1 MNMGFTER
9 ELQVL
14 TEIEKWSDQM
24 HHEQTDFEMT
34 YDKWLENSLR
44 LIPENIR
51 IEFFSKLDS
60 WLFHLHAILQ
70 GSQFQVDARERL
82 IGSARIFNH
91 EINEITDL
99 KELTIDELS
108 YLTENQIAKHRL
120 YSFAHGGLSGT
131 GGLLLLGTDIPVIT
145 ILNLRVVQL
154 IAMTYGYEVN
164 TPYEMMTSLKVF
176 HAATLP
182 KRMRYQGWDAITQD
196 ADVSNLNQYFYN
208 GSDELTDETWL
219 ELPLKHI
226 VKAVAI
232 SVLRKRM
239 IQGIPLISMAIGAG
253 MNYQLTRQVSDFA
266 HNYYRFRFLMEK
278 ES

>member
-1 MNMGFTER
+1 MGFTER
-9 ELQVL
+9 ELKVL
-14 TEIEKWSDQM
+14 ADIEKWSDQM
-24 HHEQTDFEMT
+24 HYEHTDFEMT
-34 YDKWLENSLR
+34 YDKWLENSLS
-44 LIPENIR
+44 LIPENVR
-51 IEFFSKLDS
+51 TEFFSKLDN

-82 IGSARIFNH
+82 INSARIFNQDI
-91 EINEITDL
+91 EDICDL
-99 KELTIDELS
+99 KDLTIDELS

-120 YSFAHGGLSGT
+120 YSLAQGGLTGT
-131 GGLLLLGTDIPVIT
+131 GGILLLGTDIPAIT
-145 ILNLRVVQL
+145 LLNLRIVQL

-182 KRMRYQGWDAITQD
+182 KRMRYQGWNALIQD
-196 ADVSNLNQYFYN
+196 ADGADQNLYFYN
-208 GSDELTDETWL
+208 GSEELTDETWL

-239 IQGIPLISMAIGAG
+239 VQGIPLISMAIGAG

-266 HNYYRFRFLMEK
+266 HNYYRFRFLQEK
-278 ES
+278 GL

>member
-1 MNMGFTER
+1 MGLSER
-9 ELQVL
+9 EIQIL
-14 TEIEKWSDQM
+14 TEIEKWSEQM

-34 YDKWLENSLR
+34 YDKWLESSLN

-51 IEFFSKLDS
+51 TEFFSKLDN
-60 WLFHLHAILQ
+60 WLFHLHAMLQ
-70 GSQFQVDARERL
+70 GSQFQMDARVRL
-82 IGSARIFNH
+82 IRSARIFNQ
-91 EINEITDL
+91 EIEDISDL
-99 KELTIDELS
+99 KELTIDQLT
-108 YLTENQIAKHRL
+108 YLAENEIAKHRL

-131 GGLLLLGTDIPVIT
+131 GGLLLLGTDIPAIT
-145 ILNLRVVQL
+145 VLNLRIVQL

-164 TPYEMMTSLKVF
+164 TPFEMMTSLKVF

-182 KRMRYQGWDAITQD
+182 KRMRYQGWEALIDE
-196 ADVSNLNQYFYN
+196 ADGTIQNQYFYQ
-208 GSDELTDETWL
+208 GSEDLTDETWL

-226 VKAVAI
+226 VKAITI
-232 SVLRKRM
+232 SVLRKRV

-266 HNYYRFRFLMEK
+266 HNYYRLRLLKEK

>member
-1 MNMGFTER
+1 MGLSER
-9 ELQVL
+9 ELKIL
-14 TEIEKWSDQM
+14 TEIDNWAEQM
-24 HHEQTDFEMT
+24 QYEQTDFEMT
-34 YDKWLENSLR
+34 YDKWLENSLG
-44 LIPENIR
+44 LIPEDIR
-51 IEFFSKLDS
+51 TEFFSKLDN

-70 GSQFQVDARERL
+70 SSQFQVDARERL
-82 IGSARIFNH
+82 IRSARIFNQ
-91 EINEITDL
+91 EIDDIPDL
-99 KELTIDELS
+99 KELTIDQLT

-131 GGLLLLGTDIPVIT
+131 GGFLLLGTDIPAIT
-145 ILNLRVVQL
+145 VLNLRIVQL

-182 KRMRYQGWDAITQD
+182 KRMRYQGWESLLHETDS
-196 ADVSNLNQYFYN
+196 ADQNQYFYQ
-208 GSDELTDETWL
+208 GSDDLTDETWL

-226 VKAVAI
+226 VKAITI

-266 HNYYRFRFLMEK
+266 HNYYRLRFLKEK
-278 ES
+278 EF

>member
-1 MNMGFTER
+1 MGFTER
-9 ELQVL
+9 ELQIL
-14 TEIEKWSDQM
+14 SEIEKWSEQM
-24 HHEQTDFEMT
+24 NHEQTDFEMT
-34 YDKWLENSLR
+34 YDKWLENSLS

-51 IEFFSKLDS
+51 TEFFSKLDN
-60 WLFHLHAILQ
+60 WLFHLHSMLQ
-70 GSQFQVDARERL
+70 GSQFQMDARERL
-82 IGSARIFNH
+82 LRSARIFNQ
-91 EINEITDL
+91 EIEDISDF
-99 KELTIDELS
+99 KELTIDQLTYLS
-108 YLTENQIAKHRL
+108 ENQIAKHRL

-131 GGLLLLGTDIPVIT
+131 GGLLLLGTDIPAIT
-145 ILNLRVVQL
+145 VLNLRIVQL

-182 KRMRYQGWDAITQD
+182 KRMRYQAWGSLIDETEGFNQ
-196 ADVSNLNQYFYN
+196 NQYFYQ
-208 GSDELTDETWL
+208 GSEDLTDETWL

-226 VKAVAI
+226 VKAITI

-266 HNYYRFRFLMEK
+266 HNYYRLRFLKEK

>member
-1 MNMGFTER
+1 MGLSGR
-9 ELQVL
+9 ELQIL
-14 TEIEKWSDQM
+14 TEIEKWSEQLR
-24 HHEQTDFEMT
+24 HEQTDFEMT
-34 YDKWLENSLR
+34 YDKWLDHSLN

-51 IEFFSKLDS
+51 TEFFSKLDN

-70 GSQFQVDARERL
+70 GSQFQMDARERL
-82 IGSARIFNH
+82 IRSARIFN
-91 EINEITDL
+91 EDIEDIPDL
-99 KELTIDELS
+99 KELAIDQLTYLS
-108 YLTENQIAKHRL
+108 ENQIAKHRL
-120 YSFAHGGLSGT
+120 YSFAHGGLTGT
-131 GGLLLLGTDIPVIT
+131 GGFLLLGTDIPAITVI
-145 ILNLRVVQL
+145 NLRIVQL
-154 IAMTYGYEVN
+154 VAMTYGYEVN

-182 KRMRYQGWDAITQD
+182 KRIRYQGWESLVGEIDGTSQ
-196 ADVSNLNQYFYN
+196 NHYFYQ
-208 GSDELTDETWL
+208 GSEDLTDETWL

-226 VKAVAI
+226 VKAITI

-266 HNYYRFRFLMEK
+266 HNYYRLRFLKEK